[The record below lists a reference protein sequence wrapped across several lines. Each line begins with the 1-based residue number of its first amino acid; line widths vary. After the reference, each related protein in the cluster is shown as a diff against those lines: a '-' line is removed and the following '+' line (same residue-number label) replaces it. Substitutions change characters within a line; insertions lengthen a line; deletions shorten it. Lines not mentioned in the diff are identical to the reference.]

1 MRTDYERFL
10 LQSQLKKRAACMYTT
25 DNDLYDN
32 RGIIK
37 QAYTII
43 WTTEK
48 LRNQILR
55 IRVSHSREL
64 E

>member
-48 LRNQILR
+48 L
-55 IRVSHSREL
+55 
-64 E
+64 